1 MAMSNAT
8 AAGIFV
14 FGNLVF
20 IATAVLLAR
29 AYLMRWARLH
39 LSRQKDFTLDTRES
53 AVELIRRLSPT
64 PALRELRDRSL
75 AR

>member
-1 MAMSNAT
+1 MSNAA
-8 AAGIFV
+8 AAGLFV

-39 LSRQKDFTLDTRES
+39 LYRRKDFTLDTRES
-53 AVELIRRLSPT
+53 AVELIRRLSPAAT
-64 PALRELRDRSL
+64 LREPRRSSPR
-75 AR
+75 A